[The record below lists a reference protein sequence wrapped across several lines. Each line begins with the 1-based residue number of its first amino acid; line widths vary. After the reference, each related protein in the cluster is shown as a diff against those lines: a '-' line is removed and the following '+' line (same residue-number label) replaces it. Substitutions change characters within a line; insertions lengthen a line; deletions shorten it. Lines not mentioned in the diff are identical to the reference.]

1 MLKNPYFHRPNSFL
15 EDLGQLLAVVLLS
28 MATSANDLV
37 AGVASINSK
46 VRGVTTRKWIEYLNS
61 LNFKTSEI
69 VDMNKYDLTGYCGM
83 RAKNVSNKSRHMG
96 QYSTV
101 PKQHGRRVSHWVFNH
116 PTFGVENH
124 LGHRPEVSSCK
135 SWHSPANLSVR

>member
-1 MLKNPYFHRPNSFL
+1 MLKNPYFHRPNSCL

-46 VRGVTTRKWIEYLNS
+46 FRGVTTRKWIEYLNS

-69 VDMNKYDLTGYCGM
+69 VDMNKYDLTGYCGN
-83 RAKNVSNKSRHMG
+83 AS
-96 QYSTV
+96 
-101 PKQHGRRVSHWVFNH
+101 
-116 PTFGVENH
+116 
-124 LGHRPEVSSCK
+124 
-135 SWHSPANLSVR
+135 